1 VVLQAADLVLP
12 RLGVPEWA
20 MSLIVVL
27 LLLGFPV
34 ALVLA
39 WALELTPQ
47 GVRVT
52 AAAPLGGTGDTAPV
66 PSLLGR
72 RTLLVAGLLVAAGLG
87 LGAGL
92 VLNPAPQ
99 SAPLAAG
106 ATGSDDVDAGAA
118 RSIAVLP
125 FADLSESGDQKWF
138 ADGLAEEILNRLAR
152 LGELRVSAR
161 NSSFRFEDSALDVRE
176 IGRQLGVAS
185 VVEGSIRRDGD
196 RLRIGVQLVRAA
208 DGFHL
213 WSQSYDRHL
222 DDVFAVQVDIAE
234 NIARALDVVLDE
246 ERRSRMLA
254 TGTRDPAAF
263 LYYLRGRAEYEAAHQ
278 LGLETNDR
286 MWEANTWFDRALEL
300 DPDYAI
306 ARFYHHDA
314 YWHGLVGDIAVP
326 QRYRLPDGTVDQ
338 ARLDQLMRADL
349 DAALESARGTSFEP
363 GLALMVN
370 FTRGEWARLA
380 SAVARFGREQAAD
393 AVEIVDGGF
402 LWFPMMIVR
411 AFEPARELVRWAL
424 ERTPL
429 DGGLW
434 SEASHIELHL
444 GNVPEAERLF
454 AAATEVG
461 TEHRY
466 IDEVRVHLLIAAG
479 RAEEVLAVEVPR
491 LAGTRRAVWAET
503 YALAELGRVAAARAI
518 LEDEETFPL
527 LHEGRCWLLARIGE
541 QEEANAC
548 VRAIDASP
556 LGWVQLSRMIVN
568 GGSVPFDPEAAP
580 RFTAL
585 YRASGA
591 PPWPRTQPV
600 PRSPSID
607 GTTTSRP
614 EPR

>member
-1 VVLQAADLVLP
+1 MVMKLAPTLLRLRERKVVQWALAYLAGAWVLLQLTSMLGGMYDLP
-12 RLGVPEWA
+12 RTLVRAVP
-20 MSLIVVL
+20 VL
-27 LLLGFPV
+27 LAVGFLA

-39 WALELTPQ
+39 WYHGEKGRQRVSGPEL
-47 GVRVT
+47 
-52 AAAPLGGTGDTAPV
+52 LM
-66 PSLLGR
+66 
-72 RTLLVAGLLVAAGLG
+72 
-87 LGAGL
+87 LGAL
-92 VLNPAPQ
+92 L
-99 SAPLAAG
+99 LI
-106 ATGSDDVDAGAA
+106 AGAA
-118 RSIAVLP
+118 VAWVGGGAERPVAAAEPPGAAPTVVDARSLAVLP
-125 FADLSESGDQKWF
+125 FADLSEAGDQKWF
-138 ADGLAEEILNRLAR
+138 AEGLAEEILNRLAR

-161 NSSFRFEDSALDVRE
+161 NSSFRFEDRAVDVRE
-176 IGRQLGVAS
+176 IGRLLGVAS
-185 VVEGSIRRDGD
+185 VVEGSVRRDGD

-213 WSQSYDRHL
+213 WSQTYDRHL
-222 DDVFAVQVDIAE
+222 DDVFAIQADIAE
-234 NIARALDVVLDE
+234 NIARALDVVLDH
-246 ERRSRMLA
+246 ERRNRMLA
-254 TGTRDPAAF
+254 TGTREPAAF

-286 MWEANTWFDRALEL
+286 LWQANDWFARALEI
-300 DPDYAI
+300 DPDYAL

-314 YWHGLVGDIAVP
+314 YLHALVGDIAVP
-326 QRYRLPDGTVDQ
+326 PRYWLPDGTVDQ

-349 DAALESARGTSFEP
+349 NAALESARGTSLEP

-380 SAVARFGREQAAD
+380 SAVARFDREQAAD
-393 AVEIVDGGF
+393 AVEIADGGF

-434 SEASHIELHL
+434 SEAAHIELHL

-491 LAGTRRAVWAET
+491 LEGTRRAVWAET
-503 YALAELGRVAAARAI
+503 YALAELGRVAEAWAI
-518 LEDEETFPL
+518 LEDEEKFPL
-527 LHEGRCWLLARIGE
+527 LREGRCWLLARIGD

-548 VRAIDASP
+548 VRPIDASP

-568 GGSVPFDPEAAP
+568 GGSVPFDLEAAP

-591 PPWPRTQPV
+591 PPWPRTEAV
-600 PRSPSID
+600 ADSPQR
-607 GTTTSRP
+607 TVR
-614 EPR
+614 